1 MYFQIRYRKLKN
13 RKGQRLM
20 KTKDIALYIAIGLGG
35 LAIISIFLPLNQGVL
50 VGLSL
55 SALLF
60 TIAQTLES
68 QLAYLDEDTQAAME
82 VANKSGMLNIS
93 EKTMLFFKTY
103 LKYDTSD
110 KRKER
115 LQKAD
120 TVLNSVAFVILFAGF
135 VVPLNVGAKI
145 SSAITVTSTG
155 LLFLSLWFVEKQ
167 RRRKE
172 QWNEVL
178 MLSLMMQQ
186 PNDQSNETAD
196 ETISW

>member
-1 MYFQIRYRKLKN
+1 
-13 RKGQRLM
+13 M
-20 KTKDIALYIAIGLGG
+20 KAKDMALYIAIGLGG
-35 LAIISIFLPLNQGVL
+35 LAIISIFVPINQGVL

-60 TIAQTLES
+60 AIAQTLDS
-68 QLAYLDEDTQAAME
+68 QLAYLDEDTQAAIE
-82 VANKSGMLNIS
+82 VANKAGMLNIS
-93 EKTMLFFKTY
+93 EKNMLLFKAY

-110 KRKER
+110 RKKECLR
-115 LQKAD
+115 KAV
-120 TVLNSVAFVILFAGF
+120 TALNSVAFVILFVGF
-135 VVPLNVGAKI
+135 VVPLNIGAGI

-155 LLFLSLWFVEKQ
+155 LLFLSLWLVEKQ

-186 PNDQSNETAD
+186 PNDQSNETAN
-196 ETISW
+196 ETIAW

>member
-1 MYFQIRYRKLKN
+1 
-13 RKGQRLM
+13 M

-110 KRKER
+110 KKKER

>member
-1 MYFQIRYRKLKN
+1 
-13 RKGQRLM
+13 M

>member
-1 MYFQIRYRKLKN
+1 
-13 RKGQRLM
+13 M
-20 KTKDIALYIAIGLGG
+20 KTRDIALYIAIGLGG

-110 KRKER
+110 KKKER

-186 PNDQSNETAD
+186 PNNQSNETAD